1 MDRRTFLRKAGLGS
15 VAVASAPGVLGA
27 LATPAWADDEDEHRF
42 RFVTVSSAGTIDS
55 VTHLLIMNGNGRFGG
70 SGIEGFGTWA
80 HVNGADPN
88 PATNLLASGRWR
100 TLSLV
105 SFTSIGTYAEVLEA
119 GVLEARIFLR
129 RLRPTRGSFE
139 GTLKVVCNIGPGG
152 LSTGQA
158 EGVTVTIDG
167 APVGPFAPLSP
178 ALGLTIFI
186 PPIGD

>member
-42 RFVTVSSAGTIDS
+42 RFATVSSAGTIDS

-70 SGIEGFGTWA
+70 SGLEGFGTWA

-88 PATNLLASGRWR
+88 PATNLLASGKWR
-100 TLSLV
+100 PLSLV
-105 SFTSIGTYAEVLEA
+105 SFSPIGTYGGVLEA
-119 GVLEARIFLR
+119 GALVARIFLK
-129 RLRPTRGSFE
+129 RLQPTRGTFE
-139 GTLKVVCNIGPGG
+139 GTLTVICNIPPAG

-158 EGVTVTIDG
+158 EGVTISIDG
-167 APVGPFAPLSP
+167 APVGPFTPLT
-178 ALGLTIFI
+178 GLTIFI
-186 PPIGD
+186 PPLGD